1 MPLPFRLALISF
13 LTLLLPWAARAQTT
27 PTEPT
32 YDYVEQM
39 PDFRGAGLD
48 SLPFYL
54 QRSLRYPPDARQQ
67 RLSGRVFVR
76 FVLTPQG
83 RVSEAQVLKPLH
95 PSLDTEALRVVAAL
109 PTWEQPGRRQGRPVR
124 VALTVPVVF
133 QLQGTVPGGQPY
145 EGPFFPFGPDSLRRF
160 LAWGARHTD
169 YPQLHGR
176 YLVRLGLH
184 PTTGQPLWE
193 TAAPLLS
200 PLDLKANP
208 DAPNALR
215 QVLRAMPRWRPA
227 LAPGGSRSV
236 VLPVYFGSAA
246 ASPALVYADFMPV
259 FAAGP
264 GTAAALSQ
272 RLTDK
277 LRLQQPGLRGSA
289 SAYVEIDETG
299 RPAQAQLLLA
309 SRPALGAALLQ
320 AVQQLAQALAPAQF
334 EGRAA
339 RVFYVVEVEL

>member
-1 MPLPFRLALISF
+1 MPLPFRLALLCL
-13 LTLLLPWAARAQTT
+13 LTLLLPLATRAQS
-27 PTEPT
+27 EIT

-39 PDFRGAGLD
+39 PTFRGAGLD
-48 SLPFYL
+48 SLNYYL
-54 QRSLRYPPDARQQ
+54 QRSLRYPADALHQ
-67 RLSGRVFVR
+67 RLGGRVFVR

-95 PSLDTEALRVVAAL
+95 PSLDAEALRVVAAL
-109 PTWEQPGRRQGRPVR
+109 PTWEQPGRQQGRPVR
-124 VALTVPVVF
+124 VTLTVPVVF
-133 QLQGTVPGGQPY
+133 QLQATVPGGQPY
-145 EGPFFPFGPDSLRRF
+145 AGPFFPFGPDSLRRF

-169 YPQLHGR
+169 YPKLYGR

-200 PLDLKANP
+200 PLALKANP
-208 DAPNALR
+208 DATNALR

-227 LAPGGSRSV
+227 LAPGGPRSV

-246 ASPALVYADFMPV
+246 ASPALAYADFMPV

-272 RLTDK
+272 RLTAL
-277 LRLQQPGLRGSA
+277 LRQQQPALRGSA
-289 SAYVEIDETG
+289 TAYVELDETG

-309 SRPALGAALLQ
+309 SRPALGEALLQ
-320 AVQQLAQALAPAQF
+320 AVQLLPQALAPAQF

-339 RVFYVVEVEL
+339 RVYYVVEVEL